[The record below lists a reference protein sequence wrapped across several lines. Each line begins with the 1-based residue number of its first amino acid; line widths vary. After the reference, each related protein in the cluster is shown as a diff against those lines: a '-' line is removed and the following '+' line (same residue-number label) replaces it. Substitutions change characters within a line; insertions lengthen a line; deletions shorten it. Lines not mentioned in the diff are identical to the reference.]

1 MANTTL
7 PFLITKFNTW
17 LDEAKN
23 CPQIVEPT
31 AMCLATV
38 SVDMQPLARMLLLKQ
53 VNEQGFYFFTNQNSQ
68 KGQDLQQNKKVSL
81 CFYWGFLKKQ
91 VRIVGS
97 VKAASKQESD
107 DYFASRPY
115 QSQIGAWASA
125 QSQPMQNWQEF
136 ENKIQYFSEKFN
148 QKPVPRPDF
157 WSGFIVVPTQIE
169 FWQEQDFRLHHRFL
183 YTKQPNDSW
192 QEQQLYP

>member
-1 MANTTL
+1 MSKTTL
-7 PFLITKFNTW
+7 ASLIDKFNTW
-17 LDEAKN
+17 LYEAKN
-23 CPQIVEPT
+23 CPQIIEPT

-38 SVDMQPLARMLLLKQ
+38 SADTKPLARMVLLKQ

-68 KGQDLQQNKKVSL
+68 KGQDLQQNNKVAL

-91 VRIVGS
+91 VRIVGF
-97 VKAASKQESD
+97 VKQASKQESD
-107 DYFASRPY
+107 DYFASRPH
-115 QSQIGAWASA
+115 QSQIGAWAST

-136 ENKIQYFSEKFN
+136 ENKIQYFSEKFS
-148 QKPVPRPDF
+148 QQPVPRPDF
-157 WSGFIVVPTQIE
+157 WCGFIVVPTQIE

-183 YTKQPNDSW
+183 YTKQPDDSW